1 MDHIGSQ
8 VRKGFQGEK
17 TAGKFGM
24 GDGQTVGRHNAVFV
38 EENIE
43 IDRPGRPIT
52 FFRTAELAFYRFEEV
67 EEAFRVETGFD
78 FEDAVEKFGLAWLA
92 RAELR
97 FSLIKRRNTSDVSP

>member
-8 VRKGFQGEK
+8 VRKGFQSEK
-17 TAGKFGM
+17 TAGKLGM
-24 GDGQTVGRHNAVFV
+24 RNLQAVGCHNAVFI

-43 IDRPGRPIT
+43 IDRPGRPVAFIC
-52 FFRTAELAFYRFEEV
+52 TAEFAFYRFEEI
-67 EEAFRVETGFD
+67 EEAFRLETGFD

-97 FSLIKRRNTSDVSP
+97 LSLIKSRNTSDVSP